1 MKIRL
6 LHKQVDTEQCPLLYE
21 TSFEQEQELD
31 NWRICSGEWWIEN
44 GWLHG
49 RNPLNAPGV
58 LLSKQDFPGNV
69 LVEFEARTVL
79 PSTHDIN
86 LMWNT
91 SWDEEKNM
99 RGAAYVAGL
108 QGWWEGKI
116 GLEKSP
122 DYVLNAATPLF
133 DFEPGRS
140 YRIQAGSIDGHCFV
154 CVDGKLLLELTD
166 YDPIDSRLHTKV
178 GFEAYASF
186 IQIRHV
192 RIRSIEWQPLVR
204 AYSAEF

>member
-1 MKIRL
+1 MIHL
-6 LHKQVDTEQCPLLYE
+6 LHKQVDPRKCPILYE

-31 NWRICSGEWWIEN
+31 NWRMCSGEWWVEN

-58 LLSKQDFPGNV
+58 LLSKRDFPGNV
-69 LVEFEARTVL
+69 LVEFEGRTVL

-86 LMWNT
+86 LMWNA

-108 QGWWEGKI
+108 EGWWEGKI

-122 DYVLNAATPLF
+122 EYVLNAATPLF
-133 DFEPGRS
+133 DFEPGRT
-140 YRIQAGSIDGHCFV
+140 YFIQAGSIDGHCFV

-166 YDPIDSRLHTKV
+166 YEPIDSAVHAKV
-178 GFEAYASF
+178 GFEAYASY
-186 IQIRHV
+186 IQLRNV
-192 RIRSIEWQPLVR
+192 RIRSIEWEPRVR
-204 AYSAEF
+204 SYPAEF